1 MTFWYTFLIMLT
13 SWIILSGRFDLFHLT
28 LGIISCLLVAKL
40 SSNLIFTNNRK
51 KGRLTEAFRF
61 ISYMPWL
68 LWQVFIAN
76 ISIAYLAIHPKMMDK
91 IDPQILWFKSG
102 LKDDIALV
110 TLGNSITLTPGTI
123 TVRIIGGEYYVHSI
137 YPSNMD
143 MIIEEMV
150 PRVASIFREQIA
162 DG

>member
-150 PRVASIFREQIA
+150 PRVASIFWEQIA